1 MTKRTHA
8 GAIICLVVLA
18 MGLFAAATAAQQA
31 GNGAAPKAA
40 KAAKNPVQEISL
52 PQYPPELP
60 AGPNLDVFQ
69 NKCLLCH
76 SARYVTMQPR
86 FSRTV
91 WEKEVKK
98 MVDAYGAS
106 ISAPEQVQIVDY
118 LVAIKGPVE
127 SK

>member
-1 MTKRTHA
+1 MTKRTHP
-8 GAIICLVVLA
+8 GLSICLVALA
-18 MGLFAAATAAQQA
+18 MGLFAAAAAQQA
-31 GNGAAPKAA
+31 GNGAPPKSA

-52 PQYPPELP
+52 PQYPTELP

-86 FSRTV
+86 FSRAV
-91 WEKEVKK
+91 WEKVVKK

-127 SK
+127 SN

>member
-1 MTKRTHA
+1 
-8 GAIICLVVLA
+8 
-18 MGLFAAATAAQQA
+18 MGLFAAAAAQQA
-31 GNGAAPKAA
+31 GNGAPPKA
-40 KAAKNPVQEISL
+40 KVAKNSVQEISL

-86 FSRTV
+86 FSRAV
-91 WEKEVKK
+91 WEKVVKK

-127 SK
+127 SSKQ